1 MLIPLYLKAHRS
13 SYQLSTKIKDNI
25 LTKYY
30 ITMIT
35 GLSKN
40 LHILDIS
47 KNLHILDIR
56 KNCMIFTASNNYR
69 KYHSIVHI
77 YMMMDTPEKR

>member
-13 SYQLSTKIKDNI
+13 SYRLSMKIKDNI

-40 LHILDIS
+40 LHILDI
-47 KNLHILDIR
+47 R

-69 KYHSIVHI
+69 KYHSSVHI
-77 YMMMDTPEKR
+77 YMMIDTPEKR